1 MIRLIFVLTA
11 ITWSLTQPRT
21 GAKAPYRM
29 PLSSTTTAT
38 TLRIVGN
45 TLASAA
51 ARRLLVRTPPRP
63 GRVPAWSTLGLRLG
77 MNLRH
82 HGVLTATAVSS
93 EVPHRLQNFR
103 FGGLPS
109 PQSPQT
115 RSPGCRRRV
124 GACLTAARA
133 VRSRIAWGAIAV
145 SAGSCLVGGPPVGSG
160 ATSLA
165 ACPLAADGVPKPPAG
180 GRVGATGGRGGG
192 AGRAGGICAGAPC
205 AGLAAGA
212 AAVPGNPGGRIGGW
226 PGPPPGGWPGGP
238 EGMYGGPAGG
248 SGGMPGGAA
257 GGPGGGPGG
266 RGGPPGGPPG
276 GPGGIPGGRGG
287 PPGGP
292 PGGPGGIPGGRGG
305 PPAPGGIPGRGIPP
319 GPAGRSI
326 FSRSPTSMYISDWTR
341 WKRPRLA
348 CGSSSGSGSRG
359 TVTFGATF
367 SPVHSRNSPHDP
379 QNVSLSPLWN
389 PHLRQ
394 TITAGPPPPGAPR
407 APALPS

>member
-145 SAGSCLVGGPPVGSG
+145 STPDSCLVGGPPVGSG

-257 GGPGGGPGG
+257 
-266 RGGPPGGPPG
+266 
-276 GPGGIPGGRGG
+276 
-287 PPGGP
+287 
-292 PGGPGGIPGGRGG
+292 GGRGG